1 MTFDIK
7 GFERTKFKRRTEN
20 FKVEVLKEFFKD
32 DEEPVFIMQGLR
44 HDEIAACNAAI
55 KGNENLKVILQ
66 AAASHKPS
74 IKAAIGD
81 MIGGSVGVP
90 EDTQKRIM
98 HLTYGSVKPKI
109 DEGLAVKLAESF
121 PVEFIQMTD
130 LILKL
135 TGEGMIAVKKPSRSG
150 KRIK

>member
-1 MTFDIK
+1 MSFDIK
-7 GFERTKFKRRTEN
+7 GFERTKFKRNTED
-20 FKVEVLKEFFKD
+20 FKVEVLKDFFAE

-55 KGNENLKVILQ
+55 RGNDNLKTILQ
-66 AAASHKPS
+66 AAAHHKPS
-74 IKAAIGD
+74 IKKAIGD
-81 MIGGSVGVP
+81 MITGGVDVP

-98 HLTYGSVKPKI
+98 HLTFGSVKPKI
-109 DEGLAVKLAESF
+109 NEGLAVKLAETF

-135 TGEGMIAVKKPSRSG
+135 TGEGMIAVKKPKRSG
-150 KRIK
+150 SKIK